1 MSARKTTKP
10 SDITSPNLRIRRVLR
25 QQLEIEARKN
35 QTTLNGEMARRLQQ
49 SLDTEAMM
57 TIQDLADKLARRH
70 RKLIEA

>member
-35 QTTLNGEMARRLQQ
+35 QSTLNGEMARRLQQ

-57 TIQDLADKLARRH
+57 TIQDLAHGLAKRY